1 MAELTD
7 TIRQTQV
14 LAALF
19 SPAFP
24 IGAFSYS
31 HGIEAAIASGDVD
44 DAATAHDWIETILLG
59 GSGRN
64 DAILMANA
72 YNAVKLHAAKDGQ
85 LAGGRNAEIEAI
97 NELAFALS
105 SGAERAQESRE
116 LGVNF
121 TRMTEQVYQLDI
133 GLSPPLAY
141 PVAAGLAARHLGC
154 ELQLSLSLFLQ
165 SFIGNLISVVVR
177 AVPLGQSDGQIILAR
192 LMPAVAALADEA
204 STTPL
209 DDVGAMRLWPT
220 MLRSCMKP
228 SKQGF
233 IGHDWSRART
243 LWHEGKAGQPQWPV
257 ACWNWW
263 TGWGG

>member
-7 TIRQTQV
+7 TIHQTQV

-72 YNAVKLHAAKDGQ
+72 YNAVNLHATKDRQTGS
-85 LAGGRNAEIEAI
+85 GINAEIEAI

-116 LGVNF
+116 LGMNF
-121 TRMTEQVYQLDI
+121 TRITKQVYQLDI

-141 PVAAGLAARHLGC
+141 PVAAGLVARHLGC
-154 ELQLSLSLFLQ
+154 ELRLSLSFFLQ
-165 SFIGNLISVVVR
+165 SFIGNLISVAVR
-177 AVPLGQSDGQIILAR
+177 AVPLGQSDGQIILAQ
-192 LMPAVAALADEA
+192 LMPTAAALADEA
-204 STTPL
+204 ATALL
-209 DDVGAMRLWPT
+209 DDVGGYAILADHASILHETLEIR
-220 MLRSCMKP
+220 
-228 SKQGF
+228 
-233 IGHDWSRART
+233 IYRT
-243 LWHEGKAGQPQWPV
+243 
-257 ACWNWW
+257 
-263 TGWGG
+263 

>member
-7 TIRQTQV
+7 TIRQTQL

-105 SGAERAQESRE
+105 SGAERAQESHE
-116 LGVNF
+116 LWVNF
-121 TRMTEQVYQLDI
+121 ARIVDQVYQLDI
-133 GLSPPLAY
+133 SRSTQLAY
-141 PVAAGLAARHLGC
+141 PVAAGLVVRYLGC
-154 ELQLSLSLFLQ
+154 DLTLGLTFFLQ
-165 SFIGNLISVVVR
+165 SFIANLISVVVR

-192 LMPAVAALADEA
+192 LMPAMAALADEA

-209 DDVGAMRLWPT
+209 DDIGGYAILADHASILHETLETRLY
-220 MLRSCMKP
+220 
-228 SKQGF
+228 
-233 IGHDWSRART
+233 RT
-243 LWHEGKAGQPQWPV
+243 
-257 ACWNWW
+257 
-263 TGWGG
+263 

>member
-1 MAELTD
+1 MAESTD
-7 TIRQTQV
+7 TIHQTQV

-31 HGIEAAIASGDVD
+31 HGIEVAIASGDVA
-44 DAATAHDWIETILLG
+44 DASTAYDWIETILRG

-72 YNAVKLHAAKDGQ
+72 YKAINLHTIKGAD
-85 LAGGRNAEIEAI
+85 LAGGRNAEIEVI

-105 SGAERAQESRE
+105 PGAERAQESRE

-121 TRMTEQVYQLDI
+121 TRIIKQVYELDI

-154 ELQLSLSLFLQ
+154 ELRLSLSFFLQ
-165 SFIGNLISVVVR
+165 SFIGNLISVTLR
-177 AVPLGQSDGQIILAR
+177 AVPLGQSDGQIILAQ
-192 LMPAVAALADEA
+192 LMPVTAALADEA
-204 STTPL
+204 ATTTL
-209 DDVGAMRLWPT
+209 DDVGGYAILADHASILHETLDTR
-220 MLRSCMKP
+220 
-228 SKQGF
+228 
-233 IGHDWSRART
+233 IYRT
-243 LWHEGKAGQPQWPV
+243 
-257 ACWNWW
+257 
-263 TGWGG
+263 

>member
-1 MAELTD
+1 MTELTD
-7 TIRQTQV
+7 TIRQTQL

-44 DAATAHDWIETILLG
+44 DATTAHDWIETILIG

-133 GLSPPLAY
+133 SRSTPLAY
-141 PVAAGLAARHLGC
+141 PVAAGLVVRYLGC
-154 ELQLSLSLFLQ
+154 DLTLGLTFFLQ
-165 SFIGNLISVVVR
+165 SFIANLISVVVR

-209 DDVGAMRLWPT
+209 DDVGGYATLADHASILHETLETR
-220 MLRSCMKP
+220 
-228 SKQGF
+228 
-233 IGHDWSRART
+233 IYRT
-243 LWHEGKAGQPQWPV
+243 
-257 ACWNWW
+257 
-263 TGWGG
+263 

>member
-1 MAELTD
+1 MTELTD
-7 TIRQTQV
+7 TIRQTQL

-44 DAATAHDWIETILLG
+44 DATTAHDWIETILIG

-141 PVAAGLAARHLGC
+141 PVVAGLAARHLGC

-165 SFIGNLISVVVR
+165 SFISNLISVAVR

-192 LMPAVAALADEA
+192 LMLTVAELADEA
-204 STTPL
+204 ATTPL
-209 DDVGAMRLWPT
+209 DD
-220 MLRSCMKP
+220 
-228 SKQGF
+228 
-233 IGHDWSRART
+233 IGGYAILADHASILHENLETRIYRT
-243 LWHEGKAGQPQWPV
+243 
-257 ACWNWW
+257 
-263 TGWGG
+263 

>member
-7 TIRQTQV
+7 TIRQTQL

-105 SGAERAQESRE
+105 SG
-116 LGVNF
+116 
-121 TRMTEQVYQLDI
+121 
-133 GLSPPLAY
+133 
-141 PVAAGLAARHLGC
+141 
-154 ELQLSLSLFLQ
+154 
-165 SFIGNLISVVVR
+165 
-177 AVPLGQSDGQIILAR
+177 
-192 LMPAVAALADEA
+192 
-204 STTPL
+204 
-209 DDVGAMRLWPT
+209 
-220 MLRSCMKP
+220 
-228 SKQGF
+228 
-233 IGHDWSRART
+233 
-243 LWHEGKAGQPQWPV
+243 
-257 ACWNWW
+257 
-263 TGWGG
+263 

>member
-1 MAELTD
+1 MTELTD
-7 TIRQTQV
+7 TIRQTQL

-31 HGIEAAIASGDVD
+31 HGIEAAIALGDVD
-44 DAATAHDWIETILLG
+44 DAVTAHDWIETILLG

-85 LAGGRNAEIEAI
+85 LAGDRNAEIEAI

-116 LGVNF
+116 LGMNF
-121 TRMTEQVYQLDI
+121 TRMAEQVYQLDI

-209 DDVGAMRLWPT
+209 DDVGGYATLADHASILHETLETR
-220 MLRSCMKP
+220 
-228 SKQGF
+228 
-233 IGHDWSRART
+233 IYRT
-243 LWHEGKAGQPQWPV
+243 
-257 ACWNWW
+257 
-263 TGWGG
+263 

>member
-7 TIRQTQV
+7 TIHQTQV

-72 YNAVKLHAAKDGQ
+72 YNAVNLHATKDRQTGS
-85 LAGGRNAEIEAI
+85 GINAEIEAI

-116 LGVNF
+116 LGMNF
-121 TRMTEQVYQLDI
+121 TRITKQVYQLDI

-141 PVAAGLAARHLGC
+141 PVAAGLVARHLGC
-154 ELQLSLSLFLQ
+154 ELRLSLSFFLQ
-165 SFIGNLISVVVR
+165 SFIGNLISVAVR
-177 AVPLGQSDGQIILAR
+177 AVPLGQSDGQIMLAQ
-192 LMPAVAALADEA
+192 LMPTAAALADEA
-204 STTPL
+204 ATALL
-209 DDVGAMRLWPT
+209 DDVGGYAILADHASILHETLEIR
-220 MLRSCMKP
+220 
-228 SKQGF
+228 
-233 IGHDWSRART
+233 IYRT
-243 LWHEGKAGQPQWPV
+243 
-257 ACWNWW
+257 
-263 TGWGG
+263 

>member
-7 TIRQTQV
+7 TIRQTQL

-121 TRMTEQVYQLDI
+121 ARMTEQVYQLDI
-133 GLSPPLAY
+133 SRSTPLAY
-141 PVAAGLAARHLGC
+141 PVAAGLVVRYLGC
-154 ELQLSLSLFLQ
+154 DLTLGLTFFLQ
-165 SFIGNLISVVVR
+165 SFIANLISVVVR
-177 AVPLGQSDGQIILAR
+177 AVPLGQSDGQIMLAQM
-192 LMPAVAALADEA
+192 MPAVATLANEAALA
-204 STTPL
+204 PL
-209 DDVGAMRLWPT
+209 DDVGGYAILADHASIIHETLEPR
-220 MLRSCMKP
+220 
-228 SKQGF
+228 
-233 IGHDWSRART
+233 IYRT
-243 LWHEGKAGQPQWPV
+243 
-257 ACWNWW
+257 
-263 TGWGG
+263 

>member
-1 MAELTD
+1 MMELTD

-24 IGAFSYS
+24 IGTFSYS
-31 HGIEAAIASGDVD
+31 HGIEAAIASGDVN

-72 YNAVKLHAAKDGQ
+72 YNAVTPHAAKDGQ
-85 LAGGRNAEIEAI
+85 LVGGRNAEIEAI

-105 SGAERAQESRE
+105 SGAERAQESCE

-133 GLSPPLAY
+133 GQSPPLAY
-141 PVAAGLAARHLGC
+141 PLAAGLAARHLRC
-154 ELQLSLSLFLQ
+154 ELRLSLSLFLQ
-165 SFIGNLISVVVR
+165 SFVGNLISVAVR

-192 LMPAVAALADEA
+192 LMPAVATLADEA
-204 STTPL
+204 ATTPL
-209 DDVGAMRLWPT
+209 DD
-220 MLRSCMKP
+220 
-228 SKQGF
+228 
-233 IGHDWSRART
+233 IGGYTILADHASILHETLETRIYRT
-243 LWHEGKAGQPQWPV
+243 
-257 ACWNWW
+257 
-263 TGWGG
+263 

>member
-1 MAELTD
+1 MTELTD

-31 HGIEAAIASGDVD
+31 HGIEAAIASGNVD
-44 DAATAHDWIETILLG
+44 DAATAHDWIETTLLG

-72 YNAVKLHAAKDGQ
+72 YNALRLHAAKDGQ
-85 LAGGRNAEIEAI
+85 LVGGRNAEIEAI

-105 SGAERAQESRE
+105 PGAERAQESRE
-116 LGVNF
+116 LGMNF
-121 TRMTEQVYQLDI
+121 TRMTEKVYQLDI

-141 PVAAGLAARHLGC
+141 PVAAGLASRHLGC

-165 SFIGNLISVVVR
+165 SFISNLISVAVR
-177 AVPLGQSDGQIILAR
+177 AVPLGQSDGQIILAQ
-192 LMPAVAALADEA
+192 LMPAVAALADEVA
-204 STTPL
+204 TTPL
-209 DDVGAMRLWPT
+209 DD
-220 MLRSCMKP
+220 
-228 SKQGF
+228 
-233 IGHDWSRART
+233 IGGYAILADHASILHETLETRIYRT
-243 LWHEGKAGQPQWPV
+243 
-257 ACWNWW
+257 
-263 TGWGG
+263 

>member
-7 TIRQTQV
+7 TIRQTQL

-44 DAATAHDWIETILLG
+44 DAATAHDWIETILIG

-121 TRMTEQVYQLDI
+121 ARIVDQVYQLDI
-133 GLSPPLAY
+133 SRSTPLAY
-141 PVAAGLAARHLGC
+141 PVAAGFVVRYLGC
-154 ELQLSLSLFLQ
+154 DLTLGLTFFLQ
-165 SFIGNLISVVVR
+165 SFIANLISVVVR
-177 AVPLGQSDGQIILAR
+177 AVPLGQSDGQIMLAQM
-192 LMPAVAALADEA
+192 MPAVATLANEAALA
-204 STTPL
+204 PL
-209 DDVGAMRLWPT
+209 DDVGGYAILADHASIIHETLEPR
-220 MLRSCMKP
+220 
-228 SKQGF
+228 
-233 IGHDWSRART
+233 IYRT
-243 LWHEGKAGQPQWPV
+243 
-257 ACWNWW
+257 
-263 TGWGG
+263 

>member
-7 TIRQTQV
+7 TIRQTQL

-121 TRMTEQVYQLDI
+121 ARIVDQVYQLDI
-133 GLSPPLAY
+133 SRSTPLAY
-141 PVAAGLAARHLGC
+141 PVAAGLVVRYLGC
-154 ELQLSLSLFLQ
+154 DLTLGLTFFLQ
-165 SFIGNLISVVVR
+165 SFIANLISVVVR
-177 AVPLGQSDGQIILAR
+177 AVPLGQSDGQIMLAQM
-192 LMPAVAALADEA
+192 MPAVATLANEAALA
-204 STTPL
+204 PL
-209 DDVGAMRLWPT
+209 DDVGVYAILADHASIIHETLEPR
-220 MLRSCMKP
+220 
-228 SKQGF
+228 
-233 IGHDWSRART
+233 IYRT
-243 LWHEGKAGQPQWPV
+243 
-257 ACWNWW
+257 
-263 TGWGG
+263 

>member
-1 MAELTD
+1 MTELTD
-7 TIRQTQV
+7 TIRQTQL

-44 DAATAHDWIETILLG
+44 DATTAHDWIETILIG

-121 TRMTEQVYQLDI
+121 ARIVDQVYQLDI
-133 GLSPPLAY
+133 SRSTPLAY
-141 PVAAGLAARHLGC
+141 PVAAGLVVRYLGC
-154 ELQLSLSLFLQ
+154 DLTLGLTFFLQ
-165 SFIGNLISVVVR
+165 SFIANLISVVVR
-177 AVPLGQSDGQIILAR
+177 AVPLGQSDGQIMLAQM
-192 LMPAVAALADEA
+192 MPAVATLANEAALA
-204 STTPL
+204 PL
-209 DDVGAMRLWPT
+209 DDVGGYAILADHASIIHETLEPR
-220 MLRSCMKP
+220 
-228 SKQGF
+228 
-233 IGHDWSRART
+233 IYRT
-243 LWHEGKAGQPQWPV
+243 
-257 ACWNWW
+257 
-263 TGWGG
+263 

>member
-1 MAELTD
+1 MTELTD

-31 HGIEAAIASGDVD
+31 HGIEAAIASGYVD
-44 DAATAHDWIETILLG
+44 DAVTAHDWIETILLG

-72 YNAVKLHAAKDGQ
+72 YNAVRLHAAKDGQ
-85 LAGGRNAEIEAI
+85 LVGGRNAEIEAI

-105 SGAERAQESRE
+105 PGAERAQESRE
-116 LGVNF
+116 LGMNF
-121 TRMTEQVYQLDI
+121 TRMTKKVYQLDI

-165 SFIGNLISVVVR
+165 SFICNLISVVVR

-204 STTPL
+204 ATTPL
-209 DDVGAMRLWPT
+209 GD
-220 MLRSCMKP
+220 
-228 SKQGF
+228 
-233 IGHDWSRART
+233 IGGYAILADHASILHENLETRIYRT
-243 LWHEGKAGQPQWPV
+243 
-257 ACWNWW
+257 
-263 TGWGG
+263 

>member
-1 MAELTD
+1 MIMAELTD
-7 TIRQTQV
+7 TIRQTQL

-121 TRMTEQVYQLDI
+121 ARIVDQVYQLDI
-133 GLSPPLAY
+133 SRSTPLAY
-141 PVAAGLAARHLGC
+141 PVAAGLVVRYLGC
-154 ELQLSLSLFLQ
+154 DLTLGLTFFLQ
-165 SFIGNLISVVVR
+165 SFIANLISVVVR
-177 AVPLGQSDGQIILAR
+177 AVPLGQSDGQIMLAQM
-192 LMPAVAALADEA
+192 MPAVATLANEAALA
-204 STTPL
+204 PL
-209 DDVGAMRLWPT
+209 DDVGVYAILADHASIIHETLEPR
-220 MLRSCMKP
+220 
-228 SKQGF
+228 
-233 IGHDWSRART
+233 IYRT
-243 LWHEGKAGQPQWPV
+243 
-257 ACWNWW
+257 
-263 TGWGG
+263 

>member
-1 MAELTD
+1 MTELTD
-7 TIRQTQV
+7 SIRQTQV

-31 HGIEAAIASGDVD
+31 HGIEAAIASGNVD

-72 YNAVKLHAAKDGQ
+72 YNAVRLHAAKDGQ
-85 LAGGRNAEIEAI
+85 LVGGRNAEIEAI

-105 SGAERAQESRE
+105 PGAERAQESRE
-116 LGVNF
+116 LGMNF
-121 TRMTEQVYQLDI
+121 TNIIKQVYELDI

-154 ELQLSLSLFLQ
+154 ELRLSLSFFLQ
-165 SFIGNLISVVVR
+165 SFIGNLISVALR
-177 AVPLGQSDGQIILAR
+177 AVPLGQSDGQIILAQ
-192 LMPAVAALADEA
+192 LMPVTAALADEA
-204 STTPL
+204 ATTTL
-209 DDVGAMRLWPT
+209 DDVGGYAILADHASILHETLETR
-220 MLRSCMKP
+220 
-228 SKQGF
+228 
-233 IGHDWSRART
+233 IYRT
-243 LWHEGKAGQPQWPV
+243 
-257 ACWNWW
+257 
-263 TGWGG
+263 